1 MGAIFFPHGL
11 GHLFGLKVHDLGGYT
26 DGPLRS
32 TEKGLSKLRTR
43 RVLEEGMCI
52 TVEPGLYFIDFI
64 IEKSLSDPA
73 IAKYL
78 NKEKIDEYKEV
89 GGVRL

>member
-1 MGAIFFPHGL
+1 
-11 GHLFGLKVHDLGGYT
+11 
-26 DGPLRS
+26 
-32 TEKGLSKLRTR
+32 
-43 RVLEEGMCI
+43 MCI

-64 IEKSLSDPA
+64 IEKSLNDPT

-89 GGVRL
+89 GGVRLQDDIVITKDGY